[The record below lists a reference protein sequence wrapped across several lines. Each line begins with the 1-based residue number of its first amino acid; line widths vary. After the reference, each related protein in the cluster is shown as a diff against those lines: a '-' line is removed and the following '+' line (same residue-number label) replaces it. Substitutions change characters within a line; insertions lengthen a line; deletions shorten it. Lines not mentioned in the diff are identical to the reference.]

1 MIKLHKRDCSVLAS
15 VNKDRLLSAYITG
28 TENKPMIAHISFMFK
43 NKIGIFRE
51 LSDIIYS
58 MNVNIE
64 EINSK
69 RETETTT
76 KLSLALEIPDYDYL
90 LIERII
96 DRVKMNMSGNMIE
109 YKVEK
114 IEEK

>member
-1 MIKLHKRDCSVLAS
+1 MAT

-28 TENKPMIAHISFMFK
+28 TEMKPIIAYISFIFK

-58 MNVNIE
+58 MNINIE
-64 EINSK
+64 EINTKKQTS
-69 RETETTT
+69 TTT

-90 LIERII
+90 LIERVIE
-96 DRVKMNMSGNMIE
+96 RVKINM
-109 YKVEK
+109 
-114 IEEK
+114 